1 MEVQCLLKQQVKQS
15 KMKKTKTQTKKRR
28 TGAQPGKTAA
38 KPAAGTGKLLRT
50 SSGGN
55 GCGVME
61 AAASSTIAA
70 SPKQGD
76 ERAKP
81 GVNRDWLRPPASHR
95 DFAPLGYFL
104 FDAKGII
111 RDVNQAGALLIG
123 LEKSHLLNKPFTRF
137 LAERQRKRFQTH
149 VITVFESRK
158 QRTCEIDIRRHDDAL
173 LPAEIESMPINNDG
187 FPAWCMTIVRDIS
200 ERKNYE
206 DLLRESEERYHALV
220 EASPEAI
227 VVQQGGKI
235 IYVNN
240 AGLDLAGAKER
251 GQIIGSDIFDLLQAG
266 TGQGAGSGL
275 QEQDLKIRKLN
286 GRLIEVEAVSTPIII
301 GGRPAEQL
309 VIKDVTAR
317 KMANKALRFQADVL
331 SQVHDAVI
339 VVDNECLI
347 TYWNKASEKLYGF
360 AAADAL
366 GRTLEEM
373 NVDCWSDPAV
383 ERVARD
389 SLLKNGYWRG
399 ENIHESRDGKRL
411 HVESSVSVLKDEA
424 GESVGLLAV
433 IHDITGRKQLEQG
446 VRESELEFRSMF
458 ELSVAGMAQVDP
470 ETGRFVRANKK
481 FCDITGY
488 PAQELLTLT
497 FPRITHPDD
506 RERDGAVFR
515 QAVKGKTDGW
525 IIEKRYIRKDGRTIW
540 VKVTGTII
548 FSPEGVPFRAMAVI
562 EDITESK
569 TAEQALRQSEEGYR
583 SLVESSPDAILVEQE
598 GVCIYLN
605 QAALDLLGAAT
616 AEEITGKNSI
626 DFIHPDFR
634 SASLERFRKVQ
645 EQDQDQRV
653 QPWELKVLR
662 LNRQEVD
669 VEASISPILFNG
681 RAAIQ
686 LIMKN
691 ITERKDVELRLRL
704 QATVLA
710 QVSDAVVAVGRDG
723 RIIFWN
729 RAAELLYKV
738 RAQEAIG
745 KRREEIYRYRWAAA
759 GDERAARELL
769 VTTGFL
775 RGENIHVLSSGE
787 ELYVESSVSV
797 LQDWSGGPAGWLAVM
812 RDVTGRKL
820 IEQKLTE
827 SEGRYRSLV
836 ESSPDAIFVSQ
847 GGKLMFVNQ
856 ATLNMLGITDRNLLI
871 GRDAIAFVDPD
882 FRERAEMRLREA
894 EEKGVGVPARE
905 SRILRLDGSAVSVES
920 VVIPIAFN
928 GRAAVQLILK
938 DITERKAF
946 EQALINSERLYR
958 MMFESNPHPMW
969 IYDTDTLRFLQVND
983 AAVGHYGYSRD
994 EFLNMGLK
1002 DIRPMEDLDF
1012 PDQNIS
1018 KGTGLHDSGAWRH
1031 RKKDGTVI
1039 DVEIM
1044 SHTLKVNGK
1053 DARVVLAHDITDRK
1067 KAEAALLQSQQAYR
1081 TLAEHLPGIVYRVF
1095 CREQNRM
1102 QFFNKSAPSITGY
1115 RDDELESGELCSL
1128 DPLILDDDRPAVI
1141 VAVRAAIEE
1150 KRAFT
1155 VEYRLRH
1162 RSGDIRFLM
1171 EQGTP
1176 IFDASGQLLYI
1187 DGVVSDITERKQAED
1202 ELKRARIE
1210 LELRVKERTAE
1221 LAATVTALQAE
1232 ILERRRTAAERD
1244 RLVAAVEAA
1253 AEAIVIT
1260 DNRGAIQYVNPAF
1273 EQITGYRK
1281 EEALEKD
1288 LHILDSGVNEED
1300 FYRLM
1305 RERIRI
1311 DGVWKGRLINR
1322 KKDGSIYHEDC
1333 TYSPVRD
1340 GQGNI
1345 VNYVSIKHDVTEKLR
1360 LESIA
1365 ETVDT
1370 MNNIGYVFSGI
1381 RHEIGNPVS
1390 SLLIIMNLLQK
1401 KYETSPKETIREYVN
1416 QAIAQVERLEYL
1428 LSSLKSFNMYESLRM
1443 RTIEVSAFL
1452 EKFLTLISPD
1462 LQKKAITLEAGP
1474 FLQDVIVTA
1483 DPRAL
1488 QQALLNVVVN
1498 ASDALAGRSEPK
1510 IMLNTDRVGGM
1521 VRMRVSDNGTGIPE
1535 DRKKEI
1541 FKPFYTT
1548 KPHGTGLGLI
1558 ITRKLLSRMNAFIE
1572 IESLVNEGTVV
1583 DIYLPEG
1590 AVERTA

>member
-1 MEVQCLLKQQVKQS
+1 M
-15 KMKKTKTQTKKRR
+15 
-28 TGAQPGKTAA
+28 
-38 KPAAGTGKLLRT
+38 KPAAGTGKLRPA

-55 GCGVME
+55 GSRVDE
-61 AAASSTIAA
+61 SAA
-70 SPKQGD
+70 SPRAIKRKQRG
-76 ERAKP
+76 A
-81 GVNRDWLRPPASHR
+81 ASAPKLADAPFPSSASLY
-95 DFAPLGYFL
+95 DFAPLGYFT

-111 RDVNQAGALLIG
+111 RDVNQAGALLLG
-123 LEKSHLLNKPFTRF
+123 LEKQNLLNQAFSRF
-137 LAERQRKRFQTH
+137 LEKSERNRFQTH
-149 VITVFESRK
+149 VITVLESGK
-158 QRTCEIDIRRHDDAL
+158 PRTCEITIRRRNDEL
-173 LPAEIESMPINNDG
+173 LTVELDSISVNGSDHPA
-187 FPAWCMTIVRDIS
+187 ARCRTIVRDIS

-227 VVQQGGKI
+227 MVQQEEKI
-235 IYVNN
+235 IYVNQ
-240 AGLDLAGAKER
+240 AGLELAGAKER
-251 GQIIGSDIFDLLQAG
+251 GQIIGSNIFDLLQAG
-266 TGQGAGSGL
+266 SGQGSGRGP
-275 QEQDLKIRKLN
+275 QEQDLKVRKLN
-286 GRLIEVEAVSTPIII
+286 GRFIEAEAVSTPIILA
-301 GGRPAEQL
+301 GKPAEQI

-317 KMANKALRFQADVL
+317 KMAEKALRFQADVL
-331 SQVHDAVI
+331 SQVHGAVI
-339 VVDNECLI
+339 VVDNDCRI
-347 TYWNKASEKLYGF
+347 TYWNKAAEKLYGY

-366 GRTLEEM
+366 GRVLEEV
-373 NVDCWSDPAV
+373 NVDCWSDPGE
-383 ERVARD
+383 ERSARD
-389 SLLKNGYWRG
+389 SLAKNGYWRG
-399 ENIHESRDGKRL
+399 ENIHENRSGQKV

-424 GESVGLLAV
+424 GSSAGLLAV
-433 IHDITGRKQLEQG
+433 IHDITERKQLEQG
-446 VRESELEFRSMF
+446 AQESDQEFRSMF
-458 ELSVAGMAQVDP
+458 ELSVAGMGQVDP

-488 PAQELLTLT
+488 PAAELLTLT
-497 FPRITHPDD
+497 FSQITHPDD
-506 RERDGAVFR
+506 RDRDAGVYE
-515 QAVKGKTDGW
+515 QALKGKTDGW
-525 IIEKRYIRKDGRTIW
+525 ITEKRYIRKDGTTIW
-540 VKVTGTII
+540 VKVTGTVM
-548 FSPEGVPFRAMAVI
+548 FSSDGVPYRSMAVI

-569 TAEQALRQSEEGYR
+569 TSEQALRQSEEGYR

-616 AEEITGKNSI
+616 PEELTGKKSL

-634 SASLERFRKVQ
+634 SASVERFFQVQ
-645 EQDQDQRV
+645 EQDQRV
-653 QPWELKVLR
+653 HSWELKVLR
-662 LNRQEVD
+662 LKNRQEVD
-669 VEASISPILFNG
+669 VEASVSPILFNG

-729 RAAELLYKV
+729 RAAEHLYKV

-745 KRREEIYRYRWAAA
+745 KRREEIYRYRWAAP
-759 GDERAARELL
+759 GDEHAARELL
-769 VTTGFL
+769 MTTGFL

-812 RDVTGRKL
+812 RDVTERKL

-856 ATLNMLGITDRNLLI
+856 ATLNMLDITDRNLLI

-905 SRILRLDGSAVSVES
+905 SRILRPDGSAVSVDS
-920 VVIPIAFN
+920 VLIPIAFN

-969 IYDTDTLRFLQVND
+969 IYDTDSLRFLQVND
-983 AAVGHYGYSRD
+983 AAVDHYGYSRD
-994 EFLNMGLK
+994 EFLAMGLK
-1002 DIRPMEDLDF
+1002 DLRPAEDVDF
-1012 PDQNIS
+1012 LDQNIS
-1018 KGTGLHDSGAWRH
+1018 KGTGLHDAGAWRH

-1067 KAEAALLQSQQAYR
+1067 RAEAELRQSQQAYR

-1095 CREQNRM
+1095 CRERNRVK
-1102 QFFNKSAPSITGY
+1102 FFNKSAPTITGY
-1115 RDDELESGELCSL
+1115 RDDELKTGELCSL
-1128 DPLILDDDRPAVI
+1128 DPLILDDDRSAVI
-1141 VAVRAAIEE
+1141 NAVKCAIEE
-1150 KRAFT
+1150 KKAFT

-1162 RSGDIRFLM
+1162 RSGDVRFLM

-1176 IFDASGQLLYI
+1176 IYDTGGQLLYI
-1187 DGVVSDITERKQAED
+1187 DGVISDITERKQAED
-1202 ELKRARIE
+1202 ELRRARIE

-1260 DNRGAIQYVNPAF
+1260 DTRGTIQYVNPAF

-1281 EEALEKD
+1281 EESIGRD
-1288 LHILDSGVNEED
+1288 LHILDSGLNEED

-1305 RERIRI
+1305 RERIRM

-1340 GQGNI
+1340 AQGNI

-1401 KYETSPKETIREYVN
+1401 KYDTSPKETIREYVS

-1428 LSSLKSFNMYESLRM
+1428 LSSLKSFNMYESLQM
-1443 RTIEVSAFL
+1443 RAIEISSFM
-1452 EKFLTLISPD
+1452 EKFITLVAPD
-1462 LQKKAITLEAGP
+1462 LVKKAIELLVEP
-1474 FLQDVIVTA
+1474 FLHDVIVTA

-1498 ASDALAGRSEPK
+1498 ASDALAGRPEPK
-1510 IMLNTDRVGGM
+1510 IIVNTERAAGM
-1521 VRMRVSDNGTGIPE
+1521 VRIRVSDNGTGIPE
-1535 DRKKEI
+1535 DRKKEL

-1558 ITRKLLSRMNAFIE
+1558 ITRKLLSRMKGFIE
-1572 IESLVNEGTVV
+1572 IESLANEGTVV
-1583 DIYLPEG
+1583 DIYLPEES
-1590 AVERTA
+1590 VERTV